1 MLRRPCQIKAK
12 ELEKQDNKTDH
23 LVIPLNN
30 VYEPLDVDFHTES
43 SNEHDDQTSL
53 KETETQRNTNLRKN
67 NNVQRNIT
75 NRKTRILHSRK
86 VYRKPK

>member
-30 VYEPLDVDFHTES
+30 VYEPLDVEFPRES
-43 SNEHDDQTSL
+43 SNEHDDESTL
-53 KETETQRNTNLRKN
+53 KEAETQESINFSYTHWSISYSH
-67 NNVQRNIT
+67 QRQQY
-75 NRKTRILHSRK
+75 KF
-86 VYRKPK
+86 